1 MSVSDQFNGLDMEQ
15 LIGAPLSAAA
25 DASMLLAQST
35 EEFIHKVGFD
45 DKGQVRTATF
55 SYQKSSVNKDGIE
68 QMEEKQVEVPMLA
81 IVPIPNLQVDEVN
94 INFDM
99 EVKQSEKQEV
109 PQDLGDNMSGIANW
123 GMGKVKVSG
132 SISAHEQNT
141 RGSDDFAKYHVDV
154 HTTEHGI
161 PEGLKKVLDMM
172 AETMAP
178 VKSKNNSEGD
188 VEQKPSGQNKDDESH
203 PVVDEEASENH
214 SSH

>member
-1 MSVSDQFNGLDMEQ
+1 MSVSDQFKGLEMEQ
-15 LIGAPLSAAA
+15 LIGAPLGAAA
-25 DASMLLAQST
+25 DASMQLAQST
-35 EEFIHKVGFD
+35 KEFIHKVGFD
-45 DKGQVRTATF
+45 AKGQVRTETF
-55 SYQKSSVNKDGIE
+55 SYQKPGVNKDGIE

-132 SISAHEQNT
+132 SISSHEQNT

-178 VKSKNNSEGD
+178 VESKNNSEGD

-203 PVVDEEASENH
+203 PVVD
-214 SSH
+214 